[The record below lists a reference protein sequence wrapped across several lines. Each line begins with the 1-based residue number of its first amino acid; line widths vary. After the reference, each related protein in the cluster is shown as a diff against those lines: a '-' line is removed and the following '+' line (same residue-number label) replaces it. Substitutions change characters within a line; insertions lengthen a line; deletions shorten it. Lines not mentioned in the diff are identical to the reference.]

1 MAFMEASDG
10 MKDPCPSCGCW
21 SLRRYI
27 ADDGTAKTACVM
39 SRCDDFHFNPAD
51 DFHFNPAIRPTT

>member
-39 SRCDDFHFNPAD
+39 SRCDDFHFNPA
-51 DFHFNPAIRPTT
+51 IRPTT